1 MIEPTKIDVQL
12 RPKDAAKRMGIGLST
27 FWKMASTDPDFP
39 PLLRL
44 GKRCTSVSA
53 AALDGYVAKKTVAA

>member
-1 MIEPTKIDVQL
+1 MIDTQL
-12 RPKDAAKRMGIGLST
+12 RPKDAAKRLGVAHST
-27 FWKMASTDPDFP
+27 FWKLVSTDPDFP

-53 AALDGYVAKKTVAA
+53 AALDAYIVKKIKA